1 MQKIKVFALML
12 LAFSFVMVTAC
23 SPSGTSKEPDTS
35 KAAEQPDTKKETQ
48 ETTAEGKPTKEPEQA
63 IDMKGQ
69 SIKILTWGKGPT
81 DETQEGALQLERQN
95 EVEKKYN
102 VKIDWVTVPWGKSI
116 EMVTAAGL
124 SGEPVADI
132 VLLDLYHAMPLI
144 NEGLL
149 RPIDEYFDFNDPKW
163 PKSIKTFGNINGKM
177 YGFKNSVSEGAGIYY
192 NKALF
197 KREGLPNPHQLEKE
211 GNWNWDTFLDIMKK
225 ATKDTDGDGVTDQWG
240 FANHAPFLARH
251 LTYANG
257 GSLIELK
264 DGKWVFTAGEPKA
277 LKALRFLGDM
287 FNTYKVIAPNK
298 HGSMDDWND
307 SVALFDSGKVAMTTG
322 ETWEGKN
329 KQAMTDEFGFV
340 SVPKGPDAS
349 DADYKIAI
357 ENFPMYYMPSNS
369 KQPKEAAIIWQELQL
384 WDRVESARRSY
395 AEEQLL
401 ADPEDVDAILAVSEK
416 VQPLFFP
423 GVPKVQWEE
432 AVWATTRKGEAPES
446 AMEKINTSAQATL
459 DEALNQSK
467 K

>member
-1 MQKIKVFALML
+1 MRKLKGFALML
-12 LAFSFVMVTAC
+12 LALSFVIVTAC
-23 SPSGTSKEPDTS
+23 SQSGATKEPGTPKATEQSAKESDTP
-35 KAAEQPDTKKETQ
+35 K
-48 ETTAEGKPTKEPEQA
+48 TTEPPTKELEPT

-81 DETQEGALQLERQN
+81 EETQEGTLQLERQN

-102 VKIDWVTVPWGKSI
+102 VKVDWVTVPWGKSI

-149 RPIDEYFDFNDPKW
+149 RPIDEYIDFDDPKW
-163 PKSIKTFGNINGKM
+163 PKGIKTFGNINGKM

-192 NKALF
+192 NKTLF
-197 KREGLPNPHQLEKE
+197 KREGLPDPHQLEKE
-211 GNWNWDTFLDIMKK
+211 GNWNWDALLDIMKK
-225 ATKDTDGDGVTDQWG
+225 ATKDTDGDGATDQWG

-257 GSLIELK
+257 GSLIELR
-264 DGKWVFTAGEPKA
+264 DGKWAFTAGEPKA
-277 LKALRFLGDM
+277 LKALQFLGDM

-298 HGSMDDWND
+298 HTSMDDWND
-307 SVALFDSGKVAMTTG
+307 SVTLFDSGKVAMTTG
-322 ETWEGKN
+322 ESWEGKN

-340 SVPKGPDAS
+340 SIPKGPDAT
-349 DADYKIAI
+349 DADYKIAV
-357 ENFPMYYMPSNS
+357 ENFPMYYMPANS
-369 KQPKEAAIIWQELQL
+369 KQPKEMAIIWQELQL
-384 WDRVESARRSY
+384 WDRVEPARRSY

-432 AVWATTRKGEAPES
+432 AVWATANKGEAPES

-459 DEALNQSK
+459 DEALNQTK
-467 K
+467 